1 MQKLENFMMGF
12 IIQKRSG
19 KLQKVKQ
26 IWWQIR
32 LGDKD

>member
-26 IWWQIR
+26 IR